1 LSTNSGCDILVV
13 TFFGRGMVLC
23 DRFDIDLDV
32 VAEED
37 DKESDEK
44 ISHSIVLSL
53 LRCRSRS
60 KGFGKQQG

>member
-1 LSTNSGCDILVV
+1 MCRLRSGGGLSINSGCDILVV
-13 TFFGRGMVLC
+13 TLAFFGRGMVLC

-44 ISHSIVLSL
+44 SL
-53 LRCRSRS
+53 IP
-60 KGFGKQQG
+60 

>member
-1 LSTNSGCDILVV
+1 MCRLRSGGGLSTNSGCDFLVV

-44 ISHSIVLSL
+44 SL
-53 LRCRSRS
+53 IP
-60 KGFGKQQG
+60 

>member
-1 LSTNSGCDILVV
+1 MSTNSGCDILVV

-44 ISHSIVLSL
+44 SL
-53 LRCRSRS
+53 IP
-60 KGFGKQQG
+60 